1 VTVLDRIRATDTA
14 TNLRAGVLVLAAVAM
29 TGTAV
34 ELATERHWNG
44 AVQLVPWFAL
54 AALAAAWVLTAWRP
68 RRVSLSAARVLA
80 AVVLLASL
88 YGIWEHLESN
98 LNAGW
103 LDAVYSAG
111 WESLGA
117 GTRWWYAIT
126 KTVGAAPPLA
136 PGILAQAA
144 LLVLLSTWRHPAMT
158 EPDRFPQTANGSD
171 RPGGLLDRPRR

>member
-1 VTVLDRIRATDTA
+1 MTVLDRIRTTDTA
-14 TNLRAGVLVLAAVAM
+14 TNLRAGVLVLAAVAIA
-29 TGTAV
+29 GTAV

-44 AVQLVPWFAL
+44 VVQLVPWFAL
-54 AALAAAWVLTAWRP
+54 AALAASWVLTAWRP
-68 RRVSLSAARVLA
+68 RPASLSAARVLA
-80 AVVLLASL
+80 ALVLLASL

-111 WESLGA
+111 WESLSA

-144 LLVLLSTWRHPAMT
+144 LLVMLSTWRHPAMT
-158 EPDRFPQTANGSD
+158 DLDRCPQTGD
-171 RPGGLLDRPRR
+171 GVRPPG